1 MKLEKILVLN
11 CGSSSIKFAVLD
23 PVTGHS
29 DVHGLIE
36 RLGLADARLV
46 AYNGEHKSVVAVA
59 ATDVAAAVKIIFT
72 NIAESMSLH
81 DIAAVGHRVVHG
93 GDKFTTSQII
103 TDAVLLQIEA
113 CIPLAPL
120 HNPVNLAGIKV
131 AQELLP
137 DIMHVAC
144 FDTAF
149 HQTMSADKFL
159 YPVPYAW
166 YADHAVRKYGFHGTS
181 HNFVSAT
188 AIARYKL
195 DSSACGLVTVHLG
208 SGCSLCAVANG
219 LSVDTTMGMTPLDGL
234 MMGTRS
240 GSIDPGIHA
249 YMAEQTGLSLAE
261 ITNILNKKSGLYGV
275 SNLSS
280 DMRDL
285 HVAAEQ
291 GNAQASIALKLFY
304 NTCAKQIATMI
315 TSLHKIDGIVF
326 TGGVGENDKIARREI
341 ITRLKLFGFN
351 LDDELNAS
359 HGLLTGGIL
368 NKTRPFVAV
377 IKTNE
382 EWQIARETQSL
393 R

>member
-1 MKLEKILVLN
+1 MNLNKILVLN

-23 PVTGHS
+23 PATGRS
-29 DVHGLIE
+29 DLHGLVE
-36 RLGLADARLV
+36 RLGFADARLI
-46 AYNGEHKSVVAVA
+46 AYHGEHKSVLAVA
-59 ATDVAAAVKIIFT
+59 AVDVASAVELIFT
-72 NIAESMSLH
+72 NIADIMSLRE
-81 DIAAVGHRVVHG
+81 IVAVGHRVVHG

-103 TDAVLLQIEA
+103 TDAVLLQIAA

-120 HNPVNLAGIKV
+120 HNSVNLAGIKV
-131 AQELLP
+131 AQKLLP
-137 DIMHVAC
+137 DVIHVAC

-166 YADHAVRKYGFHGTS
+166 YVDYAVRKYGFHGTS
-181 HNFVSAT
+181 HNFISAT
-188 AIARYKL
+188 AIERYKL
-195 DSSACGLVTVHLG
+195 DSNDCGLVTVHLG
-208 SGCSLCAVANG
+208 GGCSLCAIANG
-219 LSVDTTMGMTPLDGL
+219 RSVDTTMGMTPLDGL
-234 MMGTRS
+234 MMGTRA

-249 YMAEQTGLSLAE
+249 YIAEQAGLSLAE
-261 ITNILNKKSGLYGV
+261 VTEILNKKSGLYGV

-285 HVAAEQ
+285 HVAAAQ

-304 NTCAKQIATMI
+304 TICAKQIALMI
-315 TSLHKIDGIVF
+315 TSLHKIDGIIF
-326 TGGVGENDKIARREI
+326 TGGIGENDKIARREI
-341 ITRLKLFGFN
+341 VMRLKLFGFN
-351 LDDELNAS
+351 LDDELNES
-359 HGLLTGGIL
+359 HGFLTGGIL
-368 NKTRPFVAV
+368 NKTQPFVAV